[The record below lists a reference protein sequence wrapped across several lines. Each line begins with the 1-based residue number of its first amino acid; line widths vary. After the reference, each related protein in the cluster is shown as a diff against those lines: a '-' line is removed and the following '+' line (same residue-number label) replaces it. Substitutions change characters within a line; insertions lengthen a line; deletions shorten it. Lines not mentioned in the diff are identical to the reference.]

1 MTDWVEVVAAL
12 AAPRLIALDVDGT
25 LAPIVDDPGAARV
38 PAETVALLRRL
49 DAKDGVRVALVTGRD
64 ASSLSSVAPL
74 HGVWRA
80 VEHGAVLMAPN
91 APEPAHELEEGR
103 REALEEFAD
112 QAREQ
117 WVDESVA
124 LEEKATSYAIHVRRL
139 EDEGRAEAILDEAE
153 QAADELGLHARRG
166 RAVLE
171 AEARKGDK
179 ASALR
184 RLIAHTGAASV
195 LYAGDDLTDV
205 PAIELAAERGVGLF
219 VTSPERPEAPE
230 GASGALAG
238 TDAVLAL
245 LTALADR
252 L

>member
-38 PAETVALLRRL
+38 PEATMALLRRL
-49 DAKDGVRVALVTGRD
+49 DAKPGVRVALITGRD
-64 ASSLSSVAPL
+64 ASSLSEVAPL
-74 HGVWRA
+74 SGVWRA
-80 VEHGAVLMAPN
+80 VEHGAVVMAPH
-91 APEPAHELEEGR
+91 APEPDLQLAPER
-103 REALEEFAD
+103 RDALEEFAD

-117 WVDESVA
+117 WVDTDVA
-124 LEEKATSYAIHVRRL
+124 LEEKATSYAVHVRRL
-139 EDEGRAEAILDEAE
+139 DDEDRAEAILDEAE

-184 RLIAHTGAASV
+184 RLIEHTGAASV

-205 PAIELAAERGVGLF
+205 PAIALAAARGVGLF
-219 VTSPERPEAPE
+219 VTSPERPDLPD
-230 GASGALAG
+230 GASGALEG

-245 LTALADR
+245 LSALADR